1 MTNRQNPQISSRR
14 TPKQARSA
22 DLVAAILEAAV
33 QVLRSDGATR
43 FTSARVAERAGV
55 SVGSLYQYFPNKAAI
70 LFRLQSDEWRQTAAL
85 LQQILAD
92 ATLPPP
98 DRLRRLAHTFLQSEC
113 DEAAIRGALSDAA
126 PLYRDTPEA
135 QEARAG
141 TAQAMQAFIT
151 ATRPDL
157 PPSRQALLAELL
169 IHTLSGVGKQFSARP
184 RTAEEITA
192 YADMLSGM
200 LCAALTARH
209 PDPPTG

>member
-1 MTNRQNPQISSRR
+1 MTSRRNPQISSRR
-14 TPKQARSA
+14 TPKQSRSA

-70 LFRLQSDEWRQTAAL
+70 LFRLQSDEWRQTTTL
-85 LQQILAD
+85 LQDILAD
-92 ATLPPP
+92 TTLPPP
-98 DRLRRLAHTFLQSEC
+98 DRLRRLGHTFLQSEC
-113 DEAAIRGALSDAA
+113 DEAVIRGALSDAA

-141 TAQAMQAFIT
+141 TAQAMRAFIT

-157 PPSRQALLAELL
+157 PPPQQTLLAELL
-169 IHTLSGVGKQFSARP
+169 IYTLSGVGKQFSARP
-184 RTAEEITA
+184 RTAEEIATT
-192 YADMLSGM
+192 ADMLGGM
-200 LCAALTARH
+200 LCAALLT
-209 PDPPTG
+209 PPLPVPG